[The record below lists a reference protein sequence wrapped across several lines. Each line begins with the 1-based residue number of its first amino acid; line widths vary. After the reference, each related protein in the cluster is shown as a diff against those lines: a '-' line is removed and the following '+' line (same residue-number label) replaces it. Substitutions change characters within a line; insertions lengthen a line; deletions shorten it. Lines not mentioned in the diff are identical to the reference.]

1 MEGLLNWFVK
11 NHGSNINLHPLT
23 IRLLNPGKIVL
34 KKDYEFDEEF
44 DIFDEIDN
52 ICYVLNVYNPR
63 TIDKINTRKW
73 NAKVCENYGMETNWY
88 AFYSYC
94 C

>member
-1 MEGLLNWFVK
+1 M
-11 NHGSNINLHPLT
+11 
-23 IRLLNPGKIVL
+23 L

-63 TIDKINTRKW
+63 TIDKINTRK
-73 NAKVCENYGMETNWY
+73 
-88 AFYSYC
+88 
-94 C
+94 